1 MVLVT
6 LQSHE
11 PWPNFEKLT
20 RPAMTLYCQVAVK
33 LKGRGGRTG
42 TSDEMQRFD
51 KFDDIDRGS
60 THTKS

>member
-1 MVLVT
+1 
-6 LQSHE
+6 
-11 PWPNFEKLT
+11 
-20 RPAMTLYCQVAVK
+20 MTMSLYCQVAVK

-51 KFDDIDRGS
+51 KFDDLDHGS